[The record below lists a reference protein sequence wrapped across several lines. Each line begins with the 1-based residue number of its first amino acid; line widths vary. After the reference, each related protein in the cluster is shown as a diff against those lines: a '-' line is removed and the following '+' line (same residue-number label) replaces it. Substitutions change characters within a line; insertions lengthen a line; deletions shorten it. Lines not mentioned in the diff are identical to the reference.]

1 MPTLVEIGPSNA
13 SQVQHRRKDSTEKKN
28 IYIYGYSQC
37 NRIGQRNDCLELTLM
52 IRLLALWGECMNEQ
66 RQ

>member
-1 MPTLVEIGPSNA
+1 ML
-13 SQVQHRRKDSTEKKN
+13 RKGSTEERMQRKKKKE
-28 IYIYGYSQC
+28 YSQN